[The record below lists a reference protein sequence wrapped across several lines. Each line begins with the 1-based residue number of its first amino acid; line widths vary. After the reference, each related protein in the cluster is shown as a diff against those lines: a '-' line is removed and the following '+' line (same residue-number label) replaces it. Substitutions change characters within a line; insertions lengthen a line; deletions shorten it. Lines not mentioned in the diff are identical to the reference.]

1 MINPTPPPKPDL
13 IDYESVRALINAT
26 TVSVA
31 EAGEAI
37 AQMAPYMCDEMVL
50 FVLLAP
56 DDVLRDII
64 ERSKPRPWW
73 RFWR

>member
-1 MINPTPPPKPDL
+1 MTTSTPPPTSDL
-13 IDYESVRALINAT
+13 IDYESVRAIINAT

-37 AQMAPYMCDEMVL
+37 AQMAPYIRDEMVTI
-50 FVLLAP
+50 VLLAP
-56 DDVLRDII
+56 DDVLRDMIG
-64 ERSKPRPWW
+64 RSRPRPWW

>member
-1 MINPTPPPKPDL
+1 MTTQPPMPAL
-13 IDYESVRALINAT
+13 IDHDAVQAIIKAT